1 LLKKVFVGYLSLIK
15 NSRIGSIIYR
25 LATWILLLF
34 RKKVIFAAAV
44 YWTFSNTLK
53 ALFQVVSGGQTL
65 AQAWA
70 IFLSEAWTKF
80 LGAAPQLLQGLKQ
93 IQQGEIGAGVLS
105 LWTAAA
111 SLYMMLFLWKLFRG
125 KFQKVEIDE
134 VEQGLILVVWVLAS
148 ALVHGPELLINISI
162 QLENILNT
170 VSNIMPTNNQ
180 VNNTSQ
186 INESMNLS
194 NSTN

>member
-1 LLKKVFVGYLSLIK
+1 VGYLSLIK
-15 NSRIGSIIYR
+15 NSRITTVIYR

-53 ALFQVVSGGQTL
+53 ALFQTVSSGQTL
-65 AQAWA
+65 AQAGS
-70 IFLSEAWTKF
+70 IFVEELWTKF

-93 IQQGEIGAGVLS
+93 IQSGELIAGAMS

-125 KFQKVEIDE
+125 KFQKVDIDE
-134 VEQGLILVVWVLAS
+134 IEQGLILIVWVLAS
-148 ALVHGPELLINISI
+148 ALVHGPELLINISM

-170 VSNIMPTNNQ
+170 VSNIMPTNDQ

-186 INESMNLS
+186 LNESMNLT

>member
-1 LLKKVFVGYLSLIK
+1 MGYLSTILSWSKISTVGSKLI
-15 NSRIGSIIYR
+15 
-25 LATWILLLF
+25 TWILLLF
-34 RKKVIFAAAV
+34 RKKVVFALAV

-65 AQAWA
+65 AQAWQ
-70 IFLSEAWTKF
+70 IFLQEAWTKF

-93 IQQGEIGAGVLS
+93 VQSGELGAGALS
-105 LWTAAA
+105 LWTAIA

-134 VEQGLILVVWVLAS
+134 VEQGLVLVVWVLAS
-148 ALVHGPELLINISI
+148 ALVHGPELLINISV
-162 QLENILNT
+162 QLEKILNT
-170 VSNIMPTNNQ
+170 VSSVMPTNDQ

-186 INESMNLS
+186 VNESMNLT

>member
-1 LLKKVFVGYLSLIK
+1 MGYLSTILSWSKITTV
-15 NSRIGSIIYR
+15 GSK
-25 LATWILLLF
+25 LVTWTLLLF
-34 RKKVIFAAAV
+34 RKRVVFAAAV

-53 ALFQVVSGGQTL
+53 ALFQTVSGGQTL
-65 AQAWA
+65 AQVWQ
-70 IFLSEAWTKF
+70 IFLQEAWNKF

-93 IQQGEIGAGVLS
+93 IQSGELIAGAMS

-125 KFQKVEIDE
+125 KFQKVDIDE
-134 VEQGLILVVWVLAS
+134 IEQGLILIVWVLAS
-148 ALVHGPELLINISI
+148 ALVHGPELLLNISM

-170 VSNIMPTNNQ
+170 VSNIMPTNDQ

-186 INESMNLS
+186 LNESMNLT

>member
-1 LLKKVFVGYLSLIK
+1 VGYLSLLR
-15 NSRIGSIIYR
+15 NTGIGKIVYR

-34 RKKVIFAAAV
+34 RKRVVFAAAV

-53 ALFQVVSGGQTL
+53 ALFQTVSGGGTL
-65 AQAWA
+65 TQLGQ
-70 IFLSEAWTKF
+70 IFVEELGSKF
-80 LGAAPQLLQGLKQ
+80 LGAAPQLEEGLIQ
-93 IQQGEIGAGVLS
+93 IQSGEIGAGILS

-125 KFQKVEIDE
+125 KFQKVNIDE
-134 VEQGLILVVWVLAS
+134 IEQGLILIVWVLAS
-148 ALVHGPELLINISI
+148 SLVHGPELLINISI

-180 VNNTSQ
+180 VNNTSAV
-186 INESMNLS
+186 NESMNLT
-194 NSTN
+194 NSSQ